1 MIDRFQKGD
10 RLTASQ
16 LNQLVDA
23 ANRRIIGDGYITAHR
38 GPGGLA
44 LGLNLPAIT
53 RKLVRPTRDETPP
66 YVTFACLVW
75 SEAGGSV
82 GDKTTKCSKT
92 YTARTLEATSSS
104 AGGEAL
110 GDTLSPLK
118 ERPSVGKLAVA
129 ATAGTGM
136 VGLGYFDMGG
146 AFALYD
152 ANETLA
158 PEACA

>member
-1 MIDRFQKGD
+1 MIERFQKGD
-10 RLTASQ
+10 RLTARQ
-16 LNQLVDA
+16 LNQIVDA
-23 ANRRIIGDGYITAHR
+23 VNSRLIGDGYVTAHK
-38 GPGGLA
+38 GPGGVA
-44 LGLNLPAIT
+44 LGLNFPAIA
-53 RKLVRPTRDETPP
+53 RRLVQRPGEKIPK

-92 YTARTLEATSSS
+92 YTVRTLEATSSS

-110 GDTLSPLK
+110 GDTLTPKK
-118 ERPSVGKLAVA
+118 ERPSVGKLAVPA
-129 ATAGTGM
+129 ADGVGV
-136 VGLGYFDMGG
+136 VGLGYFGMDGV
-146 AFALYD
+146 FVLFD